1 MTMNIL
7 YFGTVCEPEHYSRLL
22 EGCRSKP
29 SVSTLVFE
37 NALLSGFAAHGTQ
50 MEICSYPMIPP
61 FPRSPLLHFGGNS
74 QMLPSGYQCRWLNTV
89 NIPVLKQYS
98 RSRDARKILRR
109 WGEENRG
116 NGLILTY
123 SIPPFLIKDILR
135 CAETYDLKTAA
146 IVPDLL
152 RDMYMNEN
160 PRSPVTMLKNVYLRP
175 ALRLQDRY
183 DGYIYLTDAMHA
195 VVAPD
200 KPYTVMEGIADA
212 SAAAPPC
219 TREKADPPAVMYAGM
234 LHENTA
240 SCPCWMRLR
249 PLMRSR
255 RSCGCS
261 ATGQPPNR

>member
-74 QMLPSGYQCRWLNTV
+74 QMLPSGYRCRWLNTV

-109 WGEENRG
+109 WGGENRG

-135 CAETYDLKTAA
+135 CAETYDLKT
-146 IVPDLL
+146 LS
-152 RDMYMNEN
+152 R
-160 PRSPVTMLKNVYLRP
+160 TFC
-175 ALRLQDRY
+175 
-183 DGYIYLTDAMHA
+183 GT
-195 VVAPD
+195 
-200 KPYTVMEGIADA
+200 
-212 SAAAPPC
+212 C
-219 TREKADPPAVMYAGM
+219 T
-234 LHENTA
+234 
-240 SCPCWMRLR
+240 
-249 PLMRSR
+249 
-255 RSCGCS
+255 
-261 ATGQPPNR
+261 